1 MSGNTRFIDALVNAL
16 EKRGLNVLPVFTSS
30 LRAGHNDA
38 VLPSATAPCVALPP
52 ASMQSTALRYFSGEQ
67 GAHIDVLIN
76 TTAFAMG
83 EITPGG
89 ATPAGWSVSVLE
101 QLNVPVLQAITSG
114 MMQHQW
120 KQSARGLNP
129 LDAAMNVVLP
139 EFDGRIITVP
149 LSFKAKASGLS
160 NELIEYE
167 PLQDRV
173 ARIAGIAS
181 RFARL
186 KRLKN
191 ADKRIA
197 FVFTNSNSKASQIG
211 NAVGLDAPA
220 SLMRILHAMQAAGY
234 NIGNLPESGTAL
246 IHELID
252 RCAYDNTYLTT
263 EQLAHAVG
271 RVSAAQYATW
281 FDDLPVEMQQKM
293 TAQWGVAPGEAYV
306 HDGHLALAGIE
317 LGNSF
322 VALQPPRGYGM
333 DPDAIYHQPDLP
345 PTHHYY
351 ALYRWLRDEWK
362 ADAIV
367 HVGKHGTLE
376 WLPGKGVGLSENCFP
391 DALLADMPLFYP
403 FIINDPG
410 EGAQAKR
417 RAHAVVVDHLTP
429 PMTTADTYG
438 ALAQLTQLVDEY
450 YQVEVL
456 DPAKLPLLQQQIWDL
471 VKETNLDADL
481 QARLLHHDHDHDDD
495 HHGHHHD
502 HNDEHHH
509 ADHHDHDH
517 HKHEHRGHDHDHEHD
532 EHHHEHHHDA

>member
-1 MSGNTRFIDALVNAL
+1 MRWLTHL

-30 LRAGHNDA
+30 LRAG
-38 VLPSATAPCVALPP
+38 PQRYALPI
-52 ASMQSTALRYFSGEQ
+52 ALRYFSGEQ

-120 KQSARGLNP
+120 EQSARGLNP

-173 ARIAGIAS
+173 ARIAQIAS

-186 KRLKN
+186 KRLNN

-220 SLMRILHAMQAAGY
+220 SLMRILQAMQAAGY
-234 NIGNLPESGTAL
+234 NIGELPESGTAL

-252 RCAYDNTYLTT
+252 RCAYDNTYLTS
-263 EQLAHAVG
+263 EQLSSCC
-271 RVSAAQYATW
+271 R
-281 FDDLPVEMQQKM
+281 
-293 TAQWGVAPGEAYV
+293 
-306 HDGHLALAGIE
+306 
-317 LGNSF
+317 
-322 VALQPPRGYGM
+322 PRIGSPISSM
-333 DPDAIYHQPDLP
+333 
-345 PTHHYY
+345 
-351 ALYRWLRDEWK
+351 
-362 ADAIV
+362 V
-367 HVGKHGTLE
+367 
-376 WLPGKGVGLSENCFP
+376 
-391 DALLADMPLFYP
+391 
-403 FIINDPG
+403 
-410 EGAQAKR
+410 
-417 RAHAVVVDHLTP
+417 
-429 PMTTADTYG
+429 
-438 ALAQLTQLVDEY
+438 
-450 YQVEVL
+450 
-456 DPAKLPLLQQQIWDL
+456 
-471 VKETNLDADL
+471 
-481 QARLLHHDHDHDDD
+481 
-495 HHGHHHD
+495 
-502 HNDEHHH
+502 
-509 ADHHDHDH
+509 
-517 HKHEHRGHDHDHEHD
+517 
-532 EHHHEHHHDA
+532 